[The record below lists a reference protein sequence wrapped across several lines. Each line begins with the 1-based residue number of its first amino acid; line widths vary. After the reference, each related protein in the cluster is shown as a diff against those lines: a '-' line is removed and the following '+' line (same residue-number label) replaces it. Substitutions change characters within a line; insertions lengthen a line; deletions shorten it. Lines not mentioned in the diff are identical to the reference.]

1 MNRAFKYR
9 IYPTEEQKT
18 QIHKTIGCC
27 RLMYNQLLDDCN
39 KQLEQTG
46 KVQVKYYTEI
56 KKNYDLK

>member
-9 IYPTEEQKT
+9 IYPTKKT

-39 KQLEQTG
+39 RQLEENKTF
-46 KVQVKYYTEI
+46 KI
-56 KKNYDLK
+56 KK